1 MWKNYLFRRLFPSPR
16 NAFSAHND
24 RTLIMA
30 HVTLHDIARRTASLK
45 ASLSN
50 DTIITEN
57 NQTMAAKLAVA
68 GHAAPFIPKNPS
80 ACQVIQSL
88 FMDEESA
95 DVVIQVG
102 GKKEAVPFD
111 AHQFILGQVK
121 SLTGLC
127 GPVDEELTSTIS
139 DTKVAPATFYA
150 HKFILRKCSKTLFE
164 LCLSGSPIQITNLSP
179 HVFRFVLFYMYG
191 GTIAKDDMETNAKDI
206 IEAADWFKVS
216 NLKLEAEACL
226 LETTTFTVENVMDH
240 LLYADSKNCAL
251 MEEAAMDFIIKNKT
265 EVFEKVSMKNVAAGI
280 LADIL
285 AAVARAE
292 KTGTNATKGGGQ
304 FGTMHISELRLK
316 AHEKEL
322 DVGGSREM
330 LIAALEKSV

>member
-1 MWKNYLFRRLFPSPR
+1 
-16 NAFSAHND
+16 
-24 RTLIMA
+24 MA
-30 HVTLHDIARRTASLK
+30 HVTLHDIARRTATLK

-57 NQTMAAKLAVA
+57 HQTMSAELAVA

-80 ACQVIQSL
+80 ACEVIQSL

-102 GKKEAVPFD
+102 GKQEPVAFD

-121 SLTGLC
+121 SLTSLC
-127 GPVDEELTSTIS
+127 GPADEELTSTIS
-139 DTKVAPATFYA
+139 DIKVAPATFYA

-164 LCLSGSPIQITNLSP
+164 LCGSGSPIQITNLSP
-179 HVFRFVLFYMYG
+179 DIFRLVLFYMYG
-191 GTIAKDDMETNAKDI
+191 GTIAKDDMKTNVKDI
-206 IEAADWFKVS
+206 LEAADWFKVS
-216 NLKLEAEACL
+216 NLKLEAEAYL
-226 LETTTFTVENVMDH
+226 LETTTFTVENVMEN

-251 MEEAAMDFIIKNKT
+251 FEEAALDFIIKNKI
-265 EVFEKVSMKNVAAGI
+265 EVLEKVSMKNVSAGI
-280 LADIL
+280 LVDIL

-292 KTGTNATKGGGQ
+292 TTGANATSGGGQ
-304 FGTMHISELRLK
+304 FGTMRVSELRLK

-322 DVGGSREM
+322 HVDGSRKM
-330 LIAALEKSV
+330 LIAALEKIV

>member
-1 MWKNYLFRRLFPSPR
+1 
-16 NAFSAHND
+16 
-24 RTLIMA
+24 MA
-30 HVTLHDIARRTASLK
+30 HVTLHDIARRTATLK

-57 NQTMAAKLAVA
+57 HQTMSAKLAVA

-80 ACQVIQSL
+80 ACEVIQSL

-102 GKKEAVPFD
+102 GKREPVVFD

-127 GPVDEELTSTIS
+127 GPVDEELTSTLTSTIS

-164 LCLSGSPIQITNLSP
+164 LCGSGSPIQITNLP
-179 HVFRFVLFYMYG
+179 PDIFRFVLFYMYG
-191 GTIAKDDMETNAKDI
+191 GTIAKDDMKTNVKDI
-206 IEAADWFKVS
+206 LEAADWFRVS

-226 LETTTFTVENVMDH
+226 LETITFTVENVMDH

-251 MEEAAMDFIIKNKT
+251 IEEAALDFIIKNKT
-265 EVFEKVSMKNVAAGI
+265 EVLEKVSMKNVASGI
-280 LADIL
+280 LVVIL
-285 AAVARAE
+285 SAVARAE
-292 KTGTNATKGGGQ
+292 TTGTNATSGGGQ
-304 FGTMHISELRLK
+304 YATMRVSELRLK

-322 DVGGSREM
+322 NVDGSREM
-330 LIAALEKSV
+330 LIAALEKIV